1 MPSVKQG
8 GGYTLTF
15 AKKNQDVKKILDDKK
30 KKGIKITDYLCEA
43 VRVFESNKNNNVDIN
58 TLNIEKI
65 VQEQVALA
73 LEKTNSENI
82 NKKPSLENDLDDVDT
97 DED

>member
-30 KKGIKITDYLCEA
+30 EKGIKITDYLCEA
-43 VRVFESNKNNNVDIN
+43 VRAFESNKNNNVDIN

-73 LEKTNSENI
+73 LEKTNNENI